1 MLSSA
6 VQTATLHCCSSLHGS
21 LLQVSPQLL
30 VTQAWACGLSVQL
43 SKTLSETNQGSR
55 IESRGVETKKD
66 GAVVK
71 TTMTLIF
78 TALAKQALSEDS
90 LLLCIRLGV
99 AHIVP

>member
-1 MLSSA
+1 MSIIFDAFIFSN
-6 VQTATLHCCSSLHGS
+6 TLFPDR
-21 LLQVSPQLL
+21 VP
-30 VTQAWACGLSVQL
+30 
-43 SKTLSETNQGSR
+43 R
-55 IESRGVETKKD
+55 RGNEKD

-90 LLLCIRLGV
+90 MLLCIRLGV